1 MSSSSSSSF
10 SPFNFSREHTF
21 FFVFFSFLL
30 FFWVKKRDKPS
41 HHTTLNGSF
50 APKQEGKKKKK
61 KVTKWK
67 LILSAHQMCVCVCV
81 VMRER
86 KKKCC
91 SGDLSKR
98 LTKLRRRRRR
108 NHDES
113 AFGVGRVHSLGSFLN
128 YWRFASHR
136 DRDSRLV
143 VVVVLLRS
151 FWTSASLEEK
161 HERAMN
167 KMRGG
172 RQTQTRRKFEAWRR
186 KSKEKGGGRWGGRQL
201 WWCGH

>member
-1 MSSSSSSSF
+1 
-10 SPFNFSREHTF
+10 
-21 FFVFFSFLL
+21 
-30 FFWVKKRDKPS
+30 
-41 HHTTLNGSF
+41 
-50 APKQEGKKKKK
+50 
-61 KVTKWK
+61 
-67 LILSAHQMCVCVCV
+67 MCVCVCV
-81 VMRER
+81 VMRERER

-98 LTKLRRRRRR
+98 LTKLRRRRRRR

-143 VVVVLLRS
+143 VVFLRS
-151 FWTSASLEEK
+151 FWASASLEEE

-167 KMRGG
+167 KMRG
-172 RQTQTRRKFEAWRR
+172 E
-186 KSKEKGGGRWGGRQL
+186 GGGGETDTN
-201 WWCGH
+201 